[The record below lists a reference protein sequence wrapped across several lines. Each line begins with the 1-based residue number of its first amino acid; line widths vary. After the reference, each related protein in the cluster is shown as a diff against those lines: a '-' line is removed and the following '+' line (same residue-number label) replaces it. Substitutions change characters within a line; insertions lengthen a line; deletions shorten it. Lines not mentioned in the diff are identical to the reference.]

1 MREKLIELLR
11 QCDTKCDEIQCEEC
25 PYDNEPY
32 DCGNPMKADYL
43 IANGVTI
50 SDRLGTGE
58 KCTASLNFEA
68 EYPKAMEEIQKA
80 KYENEYLRDE
90 LRNAKQALSW
100 YEAMKQTVEVIF
112 GRKFEHG

>member
-1 MREKLIELLR
+1 MREKLVELLKQGR
-11 QCDTKCDEIQCEEC
+11 KECAETACIKCRYSDSPNCGEER
-25 PYDNEPY
+25 
-32 DCGNPMKADYL
+32 MADIL
-43 IANGVTI
+43 IANVVTI

>member
-1 MREKLIELLR
+1 MRETLIELLDKVHHTDMGKTYQER
-11 QCDTKCDEIQCEEC
+11 ICSI
-25 PYDNEPY
+25 
-32 DCGNPMKADYL
+32 ADYL

-50 SDRLGTGE
+50 SDHADKDT
-58 KCTASLNFEA
+58 KCTASLHFEA
-68 EYPKAMEEIQKA
+68 EYAKAMEELKKA